1 MNNSL
6 KGIMSVLMVVVLL
19 FSISLSV
26 SAMSIYNV
34 NGDTDIKGKEIIDIR
49 DLVRAKKLSAQ
60 DPGTYNSVFLA
71 KLVCILLG
79 IDELPEQNSG
89 GSIYLPEVP

>member
-1 MNNSL
+1 
-6 KGIMSVLMVVVLL
+6 
-19 FSISLSV
+19 
-26 SAMSIYNV
+26 MSIYNV

-60 DPGTYNSVFLA
+60 GSGTYNSVFLA